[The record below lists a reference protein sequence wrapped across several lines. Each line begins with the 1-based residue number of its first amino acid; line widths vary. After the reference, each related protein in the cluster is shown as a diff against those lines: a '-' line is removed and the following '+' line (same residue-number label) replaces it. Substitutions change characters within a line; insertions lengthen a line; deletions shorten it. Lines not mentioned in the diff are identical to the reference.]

1 MGERRFKE
9 SFRDAWAGISYSIL
23 TQRNMKIHLAAA
35 VLVLLVSKLL
45 RLNRLELALV
55 VFAITLVLVA
65 EMFNTAVEKTVDLY
79 INTYHP
85 GARLAKHIA
94 AGSLCSRASSSPSL
108 TCDVMI
114 SVLKLGAILSWGF
127 SRDIWFS
134 IKK

>member
-23 TQRNMKIHLAAA
+23 TQRNMKVHLAAA

-65 EMFNTAVEKTVDLY
+65 EMFNTAVELRTWRYQDGKLIEIEEKIFNSVTIVHAPR
-79 INTYHP
+79 HP
-85 GARLAKHIA
+85 PGETKVHPEKP
-94 AGSLCSRASSSPSL
+94 SHTTWKFSP
-108 TCDVMI
+108 
-114 SVLKLGAILSWGF
+114 
-127 SRDIWFS
+127 
-134 IKK
+134 